1 MRLFIFQIHRID
13 IRNRAVAVP
22 FEESDAGIFGHQ
34 VVHHAEYMILYFRI
48 AKVEHHLV
56 AEVVFI
62 TVRQMNHPVLM
73 LFVKLAFGIYH
84 FRLYPYTEL
93 DTFLLCFFNKTP
105 YSVRK
110 FVGSL
115 FPVAQPLMVTATGIF
130 VGKPTIVQQE
140 HIYAQ
145 LGSLIHQA
153 DQFIFIKVKI
163 GRFPVVE
170 QSHAG
175 IITVFHL
182 MIARPVMEVT
192 AGLTFPLRAVS
203 EIEVRSTEHFSGG
216 QAVFGVVRVD
226 TADNTQFVFVVHFE
240 SKAKVTRP
248 SDGSYQHFAC
258 ILLRRIVKS
267 QLEERRYKHIGT
279 CTQLRIDHLFTE
291 SQFSF
296 GHVGFV
302 CPVTGKFSQ
311 EILAAVQ
318 VKH

>member
-1 MRLFIFQIHRID
+1 
-13 IRNRAVAVP
+13 
-22 FEESDAGIFGHQ
+22 
-34 VVHHAEYMILYFRI
+34 
-48 AKVEHHLV
+48 
-56 AEVVFI
+56 
-62 TVRQMNHPVLM
+62 
-73 LFVKLAFGIYH
+73 
-84 FRLYPYTEL
+84 
-93 DTFLLCFFNKTP
+93 
-105 YSVRK
+105 
-110 FVGSL
+110 
-115 FPVAQPLMVTATGIF
+115 
-130 VGKPTIVQQE
+130 
-140 HIYAQ
+140 
-145 LGSLIHQA
+145 
-153 DQFIFIKVKI
+153 
-163 GRFPVVE
+163 
-170 QSHAG
+170 
-175 IITVFHL
+175 
-182 MIARPVMEVT
+182 MIARPVMEAA
-192 AGLTFPLRAVS
+192 AGLTFPLRTVS
-203 EIEVRSTEHFSGG
+203 EIEVRSTEHFFGG
-216 QAVFGVVRVD
+216 QAVFRVVRVD